1 MRSSIALMVVAAL
14 TPAFGQTDTTA
25 RLARAFDAIDR
36 AAASSTVPGMVIGIT
51 DRNRTLKVGAYGYA
65 NLKLKTRVTAETLF
79 EIGSVSK
86 SFTAISLMELLDEGR
101 FDPQAPVTKYLPWFA
116 TKSKYRPITGHDL
129 LTHTSGLQNY
139 RADLASMPFAAFSM
153 RDFEPSYAPGEHF
166 WYSNLGFQIL
176 GYVLEHIEGVRYDTV
191 VQRRIFDR
199 IGMKVS
205 HAAIDDALRA
215 KLPQSYGRWPY
226 TGEFTEEPW
235 FEYLAGDGSVAST
248 AGDVS
253 GYARLIL
260 NRGADPSGRL
270 LSERAFNLLTRPALN
285 DYAYG
290 LFVRQEDGDM
300 IIQHGGGIAGF
311 VTLLEIHMND
321 GFGVIAMGN
330 GGLDRAVV
338 QFAVA
343 SVKAALRGQAQPNAP
358 AAVPN
363 PAAITNAADYV
374 GVFTSSAKSFEFFA
388 TGQGLA
394 VKYEGGIVP
403 LLRVQ
408 GDTFRVESGRLAQR
422 FFVFAREAGK
432 VTELSYGP
440 DWYTSKSYAGPNRFD
455 APAEYAAYAGRYV
468 NHNPEE
474 VEIRVY
480 LRKGQLFLATG
491 PGPGQRL
498 IPSDES
504 TFRPAAPDYNPERI
518 SFDSIIEGHALRMF
532 RTGMPFYRMDE
543 R

>member
-1 MRSSIALMVVAAL
+1 
-14 TPAFGQTDTTA
+14 
-25 RLARAFDAIDR
+25 LARAFEAIDR
-36 AAASSTVPGMVIGIT
+36 AAKASTVPGMVIGIT
-51 DRNRTLKVGAYGYA
+51 DRSRTLKIGAYGFA
-65 NLKLKTRVTAETLF
+65 DLKSKSRVTAETPF

-129 LTHTSGLQNY
+129 LTHTSGLQGY
-139 RADLASMPFAAFSM
+139 RADLSSMPFAAFSV
-153 RDFEPSYAPGEHF
+153 RDFEPSYAPGEHY

-176 GYVLEHIEGVRYDTV
+176 GYILEHIERARYDAV
-191 VQRRIFDR
+191 VQHRIFDR
-199 IGMKVS
+199 IGMKAS
-205 HAAIDDALRA
+205 HAAIDDALRT
-215 KLPQSYGRWPY
+215 KLPQSYSRWPY

-235 FEYLAGDGSVAST
+235 FEYFAGDGSVAST
-248 AGDVS
+248 AGDMS
-253 GYARLIL
+253 AYARLIL
-260 NRGADPSGRL
+260 NRGASPLGRL
-270 LSERAFNLLTRPALN
+270 LSERAFHLLTTPARN
-285 DYAYG
+285 NYAYG
-290 LFVRQEDGDM
+290 LFVRREDGDT

-311 VTLLEIHMND
+311 TTLLEMHMND

-330 GGLDRAVV
+330 GGLDRPLV
-338 QFAVA
+338 QFAIA
-343 SVKAALRGQAQPNAP
+343 SVKAALRGQAQPAAP

-363 PAAITNAADYV
+363 PATIANAADYA
-374 GVFTSSAKSFEFFA
+374 GVFTSSANSFEFA
-388 TGQGLA
+388 AAGQGLA
-394 VKYEGGIVP
+394 VKYEDRMVP

-408 GDTFRVESGRLAQR
+408 GDTFRVESGKLAQR
-422 FFVFAREAGK
+422 FFVFARGAGK

-440 DWYTSKSYAGPNRFD
+440 DWYTNQSYVGPKQFD
-455 APAEYAAYAGRYV
+455 APAEYVAYAGRYV

-474 VEIRVY
+474 LEIRIY

-498 IPSDES
+498 IPAGAS

>member
-1 MRSSIALMVVAAL
+1 MRLSVAFLVVALA
-14 TPAFGQTDTTA
+14 PGFGQNDTSA
-25 RLARAFDAIDR
+25 RLARAFEAIDR
-36 AAASSTVPGMVIGIT
+36 AAKTSTVPGMVIGVT
-51 DRNRTLKVGAYGYA
+51 DRNRTLKIGAYGYA
-65 NLKLKTRVTAETLF
+65 DLKLKSRVTAETPF

-86 SFTAISLMELLDEGR
+86 SFTAIALMELLDEGR

-116 TKSKYRPITGHDL
+116 MKSKYRPITGHDL

-139 RADLASMPFAAFSM
+139 RADLASMPFAAFSV
-153 RDFEPSYAPGEHF
+153 RDFEPSYAPGNHY

-176 GYVLEHIEGVRYDTV
+176 GYVLEHIERAQYDTV
-191 VQRRIFDR
+191 VRRHIFDR
-199 IGMKVS
+199 IGMKAS
-205 HAAIDDALRA
+205 HAAIDDTLRA
-215 KLPQSYGRWPY
+215 KLPQSYGQWPY

-248 AGDVS
+248 AGDMS
-253 GYARLIL
+253 AYARLIL
-260 NRGADPSGRL
+260 NRGGGPAGRL
-270 LSERAFNLLTRPALN
+270 LSEHAFHLLTTPVLDN
-285 DYAYG
+285 YAYG
-290 LFVRQEDGDM
+290 LFVRHEDGDT
-300 IIQHGGGIAGF
+300 IVQHGGGIAGF
-311 VTLLEIHMND
+311 TTLLEIHMND

-330 GGLDRAVV
+330 GGLDRPLVR
-338 QFAVA
+338 FAIA
-343 SVKAALRGQAQPNAP
+343 SVKAALRGQAQPAAP
-358 AAVPN
+358 AALPN
-363 PAAITNAADYV
+363 PAAIVNAADYA
-374 GVFTSSAKSFEFFA
+374 GVFTSSANSFEFA
-388 TGQGLA
+388 AAGQGLV
-394 VKYEGGIVP
+394 VKYKEGMVS
-403 LLRVQ
+403 LWRVQ
-408 GDTFRVESGRLAQR
+408 GDTFRVESGRLAKH

-440 DWYTSKSYAGPNRFD
+440 DWYTNKAYAGPRQFD

-474 VEIRVY
+474 LEIRIY

-498 IPSDES
+498 IPAGAS
-504 TFRPAAPDYNPERI
+504 TFRPSAPDYNPERI